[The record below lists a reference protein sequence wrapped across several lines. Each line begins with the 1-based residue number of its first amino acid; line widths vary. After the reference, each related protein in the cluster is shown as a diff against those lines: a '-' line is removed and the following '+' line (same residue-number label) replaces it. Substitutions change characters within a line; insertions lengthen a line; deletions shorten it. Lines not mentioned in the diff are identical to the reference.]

1 MKTENKRVLR
11 YTLFGSIFMMIV
23 VLGTGLLGVSPRI
36 QGFKAAIND
45 YWNMWMPAKV
55 ATPLTYFCVTL
66 LLFDIALLIAV
77 FIMALVKKKGLLI
90 LPAFGLFLSLAFL
103 PFLFLLTI
111 PQVEAGKLGRLAFYL
126 LCSFTLGNLIAILV
140 FAIPLAPLFS
150 AGLGLF
156 KALGGKEEKKQEA
169 KEEAEEEEEAPA
181 EDAQELATKEE
192 VKALEEKMNGLVEAA
207 IAAHK
212 EELHN
217 GEAPK
222 EEEADEDEDEGEED
236 EEEEYEEVEE
246 VNEAGEVVKVKRK
259 KRVKFETKLKNSVF
273 DLRHKYYDLRDYIKW
288 YGINNRI
295 SIPGDTFSYKR
306 KKFAFITIVGKR
318 LKLYLALD
326 PAKYEDSPIPV
337 ERASAKKYMDVPCL
351 LKIKSDLSYR
361 RAKALVDAMME
372 EAGIAKPEGEEPKE
386 TQNPGKE

>member
-1 MKTENKRVLR
+1 MKTENKKVLR
-11 YTLFGSIFMMIV
+11 YTLFGALFMFIV
-23 VLGTGLLGVSPRI
+23 VLGTGILGVSPKI
-36 QGFKAAIND
+36 QGFKAAMQN
-45 YWNMWMPAKV
+45 YWDMWMPFKV
-55 ATPLTYFCVTL
+55 ATPLTYFCVTI
-66 LLFDIALLIAV
+66 LLFDIALLIAT
-77 FIMALVKKKGLLI
+77 FIMSLVKKKAILI
-90 LPAFGLFLSLAFL
+90 LPSLGLFLAIAFL

-126 LCSFTLGNLIAILV
+126 LCFFTLGNLIAILV
-140 FAIPLAPLFS
+140 FSLPLAPLFS

-156 KALGGKEEKKQEA
+156 KALGGKEEKKEEPKAEEKAPVEEA
-169 KEEAEEEEEAPA
+169 KEEEPA
-181 EDAQELATKEE
+181 EE
-192 VKALEEKMNGLVEAA
+192 VKPGLSEEEVKQIVEAA
-207 IAAHK
+207 LAAHK

-217 GEAPK
+217 KEA
-222 EEEADEDEDEGEED
+222 EEADEDEDEEEGE

-246 VNEAGEVVKVKRK
+246 VNEAGEIVKVKRK

-386 TQNPGKE
+386 TQNPGK